1 MEEQLIKF
9 ITENFDFIY
18 MFNINI
24 LTYVIIN
31 IIDAANG
38 KAVVKM
44 WQKRI
49 VLLISI
55 IVLSL
60 IYYNTNQLPLNIIIN
75 SSITAPVFWSWILK
89 PMCIK
94 LNIDYK
100 KVDDTL
106 K

>member
-44 WQKRI
+44 WQKRM

-75 SSITAPVFWSWILK
+75 SSIAAPVFWSWILK